1 MNKLILAQQKR
12 VIIQTTLV
20 EARCQYN
27 PAIREILTKYI
38 SHEGIVTEQN
48 LEATKNWMHRNP
60 EQVIDAACGWYW
72 VNVSRTY
79 LGKAISWH
87 LDERHA
93 IKVKVG
99 RNFNNN

>member
-20 EARCQYN
+20 EAHCQYN

-48 LEATKNWMHRNP
+48 LEATKKWMRRNP
-60 EQVIDAACGWYW
+60 EQVIDAACGWFW
-72 VNVSRTY
+72 VNVARTY
-79 LGKAISWH
+79 KGKAISFIFA
-87 LDERHA
+87 ERHE
-93 IKVKVG
+93 IRVKVG